1 MVPLPFP
8 IPTLS
13 EWGLI
18 AMVVV
23 IGIVGVFALRKRL
36 ASAGSSR

>member
-1 MVPLPFP
+1 MLDTIRIFNVPA
-8 IPTLS
+8 LS

-23 IGIVGVFALRKRL
+23 IGIVAAVALHKHFAAQSK
-36 ASAGSSR
+36 

>member
-1 MVPLPFP
+1 MIPLFPVPA
-8 IPTLS
+8 LS

-23 IGIVGVFALRKRL
+23 IGIVGVLALRKRL
-36 ASAGSSR
+36 ASAESSK